1 MQDKTEALFRILQEI
16 WFNRSILIS
25 LDMKTIE
32 QHCNS
37 ALLHQKKEEGTFIH
51 SQDTTLWFTFESALY
66 PIRFPRTKF
75 ISSTATSTWVNLYSI
90 DIFELWFS
98 ISKYIKEGL
107 DLRFLIK
114 ISPNWFIEVR
124 KEITYFI
131 LLFISIQLTLL
142 EIMSQI
148 PISPFQRFL
157 KRFWR
162 KSLLFML
169 LLRYKIDYIKSDWPV
184 SFKTGYSECLQLS
197 FYFLPKI

>member
-1 MQDKTEALFRILQEI
+1 MVLPRPFLSLWPNKINYVKLYKRTNSYIIFKKKLSDIQENYTLVFYLQDKTEALFRILQEI

-51 SQDTTLWFTFESALY
+51 SQDTSLWFTFESALY

-124 KEITYFI
+124 K
-131 LLFISIQLTLL
+131 
-142 EIMSQI
+142 
-148 PISPFQRFL
+148 
-157 KRFWR
+157 
-162 KSLLFML
+162 
-169 LLRYKIDYIKSDWPV
+169 
-184 SFKTGYSECLQLS
+184 
-197 FYFLPKI
+197 

>member
-1 MQDKTEALFRILQEI
+1 MIP
-16 WFNRSILIS
+16 
-25 LDMKTIE
+25 LDLKTIE

-37 ALLHQKKEEGTFIH
+37 ALLHQKKKEDNFWFILRLLLFGSLLSQH
-51 SQDTTLWFTFESALY
+51 S
-66 PIRFPRTKF
+66 IRFVFQEP
-75 ISSTATSTWVNLYSI
+75 NLYHRLQLQPEWIYMNSI
-90 DIFELWFS
+90 DIFDLWFS
-98 ISKYIKEGL
+98 ISQYIKEEL
-107 DLRFLIK
+107 DIRFLIK